1 MEILKLYVRFVA
13 HYILTACPHLQ
24 VNLHRNHGTRCIS
37 QNKKN
42 PQQNVFRF
50 SVKAKYQS
58 FKAPCQVRGICQV
71 RGQNSTTINIERS
84 KTFLFCIQ
92 LQNIIFQDKKKGL
105 IQFQRNLITFR
116 DRAKLF
122 QFLAGKIF
130 FQVKY
135 IFLFFSGAFEGTSA
149 KFLVFTDLLTV
160 CRGQYGFF
168 AAKIFW
174 ALFTVFRPLLRFL
187 KMSCNS
193 LSVAL
198 VVDLYQVLI
207 TLKVTNKKPRKSFPF
222 RHFYFPSNF
231 SKKCDT
237 NLKIT
242 HLQSSMTDLQ
252 DLSYQQT
259 QFLFTRKFN
268 LNNLYTFRY
277 TGTLPN

>member
-1 MEILKLYVRFVA
+1 M
-13 HYILTACPHLQ
+13 
-24 VNLHRNHGTRCIS
+24 
-37 QNKKN
+37 
-42 PQQNVFRF
+42 
-50 SVKAKYQS
+50 
-58 FKAPCQVRGICQV
+58 
-71 RGQNSTTINIERS
+71 
-84 KTFLFCIQ
+84 
-92 LQNIIFQDKKKGL
+92 
-105 IQFQRNLITFR
+105 
-116 DRAKLF
+116 
-122 QFLAGKIF
+122 AGKIF

-149 KFLVFTDLLTV
+149 KFLVVTDLLMV